1 MNHNIFAKEEE
12 KKEILSQVNSM
23 TSDYIWH
30 KFQMKSNKRH
40 GGTEKQLLINA
51 PTWTISKETT
61 VA

>member
-30 KFQMKSNKRH
+30 KFQI
-40 GGTEKQLLINA
+40 EK
-51 PTWTISKETT
+51 
-61 VA
+61 